1 MSPNNTP
8 MGYMIKKNTRRVKQ
22 MKNVGKP
29 DRIIRIILGLG
40 LLSLLFFLDGNAKYW
55 GLVGLIPLITG
66 LFGFCPIYYL
76 LKISSK
82 KKA

>member
-1 MSPNNTP
+1 
-8 MGYMIKKNTRRVKQ
+8 MIIKNGRVKQ

-76 LKISSK
+76 LTISSK